1 MNLNVLSAKPVIT
14 GGTESLT
21 AALGSSASMACE
33 AVGYPQP
40 EISWY
45 KRHGNMPRDYSV
57 NEGALKIDRLRP
69 QDAGTYICNAQNDMG
84 KYEHTTRLVV
94 GGKALHKKR
103 CTSVCHF

>member
-1 MNLNVLSAKPVIT
+1 MLSFLMLI
-14 GGTESLT
+14 L
-21 AALGSSASMACE
+21 ALCSHLI
-33 AVGYPQP
+33 Y
-40 EISWY
+40 
-45 KRHGNMPRDYSV
+45 RDYSV

-84 KYEHTTRLVV
+84 KYEHTTSLVV